1 MLGMMSAPGAKLMS
15 GTAIERWSSVF
26 RRYVGQH
33 GAAAAA
39 LSLTVLL
46 TACGGHQAAFLSE
59 GDSDHSL
66 TIERQQPYFGGPWE
80 AAIVVAGMPQC
91 QRRYHLQ
98 GFADEALHID
108 VYRPEP
114 GVYILAVGQR
124 WFVAELKQC
133 GFQQYRQPPPEPG
146 ERVGSFE
153 AKPDGALRY
162 LPLPVAGK
170 PAAAE

>member
-1 MLGMMSAPGAKLMS
+1 MS
-15 GTAIERWSSVF
+15 GTVIERLSSVF
-26 RRYVGQH
+26 QRYFRQSWP
-33 GAAAAA
+33 GAAA
-39 LSLTVLL
+39 LMLVTLL
-46 TACGGHQAAFLSE
+46 AACGGHQAAFLSE

-66 TIERQQPYFGGPWE
+66 TVERQQPYFGGPWE

-98 GFADEALHID
+98 GFTGEDLHID

-114 GVYILAVGQR
+114 GVYILAAGPR
-124 WFVAELKQC
+124 WFVAELAQC

-153 AKPDGALRY
+153 AKQGGALRY
-162 LPLPVAGK
+162 LPLPAGTAK
-170 PAAAE
+170 PATAG